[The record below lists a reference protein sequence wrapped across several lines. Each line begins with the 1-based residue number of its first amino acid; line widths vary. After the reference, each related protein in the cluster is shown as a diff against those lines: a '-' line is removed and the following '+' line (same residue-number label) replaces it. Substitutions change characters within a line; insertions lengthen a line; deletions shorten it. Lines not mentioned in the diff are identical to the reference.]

1 MGVTLGA
8 NEVARKSGFDSS
20 DRRVIHKIQPT
31 NRSCGQ
37 TCLAM
42 ILGIPVG
49 DVFVALKR
57 TRGTNGR
64 DIRRF
69 LTSRGRTSHVEQPYR
84 GVLPSVAIV
93 NVQFPTQ
100 GHWIVWAN
108 RRFYD
113 PGCAD
118 PTYSV
123 RRGRIRSFIE
133 VT

>member
-1 MGVTLGA
+1 M
-8 NEVARKSGFDSS
+8 
-20 DRRVIHKIQPT
+20 IHKIQPT

-42 ILGIPVG
+42 VLGIPVG

-57 TRGTNGR
+57 TRGTTGSML
-64 DIRRF
+64 RRF
-69 LTSRGRTSHVEQPYR
+69 LESRGRRCHVEQAYR

-93 NVQFPTQ
+93 NIQWPEAPRAP